1 MTVLLDENLDHRL
14 RKHLGEHDVVTVS
27 YMEWSGLKNGELI
40 RTAEENGIQVFVT
53 GDRTLTYE
61 QNLTGRSLAIVVLSA
76 IEWPILRKNLPL
88 IVTAIHNAVPGS
100 FQAIDCGAFSRKGGA
115 SDRG

>member
-1 MTVLLDENLDHRL
+1 MTVLLDENIDHRL
-14 RKHLGEHDVVTVS
+14 RKNLGEHDVVTVS
-27 YMEWSGLKNGELI
+27 YMGWSGLKNGELL

-61 QNLTGRSLAIVVLSA
+61 QNLTGRSLAIVVLSS

-88 IVTAIHNAVPGS
+88 IVTAINNAVPGS
-100 FQAIDCGAFSRKGGA
+100 YQAVDCGTFSRKGRACDKG
-115 SDRG
+115 